1 MIIDILIKN
10 KRYTFLTLMESLSAR
25 EVCDRQKYLYL
36 LDIAWKKKKLIQYII
51 SEKTMYVYLISIV
64 QNFMRCI
71 ARVNRSSATSYC
83 KQSDRK
89 MFKHIIAYGF
99 AKIFVFYDVQLLS
112 KLLYLLNAYSIEEN

>member
-1 MIIDILIKN
+1 MIIDILKRYSI
-10 KRYTFLTLMESLSAR
+10 KRYTFLTLMESLSER

-89 MFKHIIAYGF
+89 MFIAYGF

>member
-10 KRYTFLTLMESLSAR
+10 KRYTFLTLMESLSER

-36 LDIAWKKKKLIQYII
+36 LDIAWKKKKKLIQYII

-89 MFKHIIAYGF
+89 MFIAYGF

-112 KLLYLLNAYSIEEN
+112 KLLYLLHAYSIEEN

>member
-1 MIIDILIKN
+1 
-10 KRYTFLTLMESLSAR
+10 ME
-25 EVCDRQKYLYL
+25 
-36 LDIAWKKKKLIQYII
+36 KKKKLIQYII